1 MRVKETGRM
10 LLKEAELRLKTAKAA
25 LRGRN
30 YAYAFR
36 QAQECVELS
45 LKACLRRVG
54 VEYPRVH
61 DVSRALRASASRF
74 PVWFRSRLEEFC
86 KASMELA
93 ERREMSMYG
102 NEQMGLAP
110 EQLFNKRD
118 ASDAVEQASGILRAC
133 KRLHAKSTKS

>member
-1 MRVKETGRM
+1 MRVKETGRG
-10 LLKEAELRLKTAKAA
+10 LLREAELRLRTAKAA

-61 DVSRALRASASRF
+61 DVSRALKASADMFPGWFREKLEGFCRAST
-74 PVWFRSRLEEFC
+74 
-86 KASMELA
+86 ELA

-102 NEQMGLAP
+102 DERAGLAP
-110 EQLFNKRD
+110 EQLFSEGD
-118 ASDAVEQASGILRAC
+118 AAGAVARASEVLRAC
-133 KRLHAKSTKS
+133 RRLHA